1 MEISKSDWK
10 KYREKISGWQE
21 HYMERLVEEYITF
34 LSSDQPASD
43 KFWELEKRIKQDKKC
58 PGVLIEMRKSS
69 AIYDIV
75 RLIGDKVISLDDF
88 EEFSDDLKEAVK
100 FLIERWQW
108 VKSVFCKMVLKIF
121 VFIEKVKCFIYN
133 FFSGTCKL
141 TDDYSL
147 IRVG

>member
-1 MEISKSDWK
+1 MMEISKSDWK

-75 RLIGDKVISLDDF
+75 RLIGDKVISLDDL

-100 FLIERWQW
+100 FMVERWQ
-108 VKSVFCKMVLKIF
+108 
-121 VFIEKVKCFIYN
+121 
-133 FFSGTCKL
+133 
-141 TDDYSL
+141 
-147 IRVG
+147 

>member
-1 MEISKSDWK
+1 MMEILKSDWK

-34 LSSDQPASD
+34 LSSGQPASD

-75 RLIGDKVISLDDF
+75 RLIGYKVISLDDL

-100 FLIERWQW
+100 FMIERWQ
-108 VKSVFCKMVLKIF
+108 
-121 VFIEKVKCFIYN
+121 
-133 FFSGTCKL
+133 
-141 TDDYSL
+141 
-147 IRVG
+147 

>member
-1 MEISKSDWK
+1 
-10 KYREKISGWQE
+10 
-21 HYMERLVEEYITF
+21 MERLVEEYITF

-75 RLIGDKVISLDDF
+75 RLIGYKVISLDDL

-100 FLIERWQW
+100 FMIERWQ
-108 VKSVFCKMVLKIF
+108 
-121 VFIEKVKCFIYN
+121 
-133 FFSGTCKL
+133 
-141 TDDYSL
+141 
-147 IRVG
+147 